1 MNIQR
6 DIERE
11 DKEEEGKTLTD
22 NEISTVCW
30 RRQLLFLLKLPL
42 SPH

>member
-6 DIERE
+6 NVERE

-22 NEISTVCW
+22 NEISTMCW
-30 RRQLLFLLKLPL
+30 RRQLPFLPKLPL